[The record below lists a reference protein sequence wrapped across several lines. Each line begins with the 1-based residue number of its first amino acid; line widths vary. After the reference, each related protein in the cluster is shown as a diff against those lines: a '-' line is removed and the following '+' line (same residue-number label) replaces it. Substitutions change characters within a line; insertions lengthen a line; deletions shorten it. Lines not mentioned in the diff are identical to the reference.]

1 MKKTL
6 KTKPTTNTTVA
17 DAIYTFLKNG
27 NCGNENYIA
36 RQVGTSPDGVRSHI
50 SALRKIHG
58 FNTILSVKVPG
69 ERKVVYQHANPNVDF
84 VSPPLS
90 LSLVFNNRIH
100 KYVLV
105 DHG

>member
-6 KTKPTTNTTVA
+6 KTKPTTTMA

-50 SALRKIHG
+50 SALRKIYG
-58 FNTILSVKVPG
+58 FDTILSVKVPG
-69 ERKVVYQHANPNVDF
+69 ERKVVYRHANPYADP
-84 VSPPLS
+84 VSLPIS
-90 LSLVFNNRIH
+90 LSLVINNRIH